1 MEVSVALVLLGML
14 AATVLVVVN
23 RAMDTVVAWQT
34 KIRAFEVARENMEKV
49 LAQQSVTDVVEYGT
63 SEKYPDINWETT
75 VESFY
80 EPISNRL
87 WIRAVCS
94 AGYTDDSGQEQKIEF
109 THWIT
114 GPDKK
119 QIEQIL
125 KQKLLEEEYLK
136 ELAEAS
142 GEDIEDI
149 DLQDELSDEPRT
161 DQDNEAEAWESIE
174 NLIGP
179 PPAGYE
185 HWGRAPEDVFWKTIM
200 EKLFKK

>member
-1 MEVSVALVLLGML
+1 MILLGMI

-80 EPISNRL
+80 GPISNRL

-136 ELAEAS
+136 ELAEET

-149 DLQDELSDEPRT
+149 GDIDEQLSDEPQ
-161 DQDNEAEAWESIE
+161 QDNEAEAWKSIE
-174 NLIGP
+174 SMIGSP
-179 PPAGYE
+179 PEGYE
-185 HWGRAPEDVFWKTIM
+185 HWGQAPEKQFW
-200 EKLFKK
+200 EAVGRALSKK